1 MLPDLRVVTIA
12 VISTFLF
19 AASVGFYTSSRLMSE
34 RKPRTNSLAAIE
46 DHPLNRIALNWPEPV
61 QPPWDSLNLDF
72 AVTAK
77 VQRNPV
83 REVGDEPTNVR
94 PKVAVAPPQA
104 IQNNRAEPPVIDAP
118 KVVTAKIE
126 IPKIAPPKVEPAKIE
141 PAKVEVP
148 RVDVPKLELPQVEI
162 PKVVSPKI
170 EPPVIGTVAP
180 PPLAMAPRAKPED
193 NLPTASI
200 VQAPALNPNSEDSSV
215 SPNRKPGQ
223 QQRMLPHFR
232 KPPSL
237 TPTRASKSGPKRKSR
252 PRKRSRRRKRPARPR
267 SEPPRRSSS
276 PPLGQGCGRS
286 PRRRPTRSD
295 SRSPVSRTRTRV
307 SRIRGFQ
314 TR

>member
-34 RKPRTNSLAAIE
+34 RKPRTDSLAAIE

-61 QPPWDSLNLDF
+61 QPPSDSLNLDF

-126 IPKIAPPKVEPAKIE
+126 TPKIAPPKVEPAKIE

-200 VQAPALNPNSEDSSV
+200 VQAPALNPNSEDSKRQSEPQTGSAAANV
-215 SPNRKPGQ
+215 AALPEAAEPDADAGLQVGTETEVETPQAIPAKKKARKAKK
-223 QQRMLPHFR
+223 RAAKKVV
-232 KPPSL
+232 KPAP
-237 TPTRASKSGPKRKSR
+237 R
-252 PRKRSRRRKRPARPR
+252 PRLRRVATSASNPFGFPFA
-267 SEPPRRSSS
+267 
-276 PPLGQGCGRS
+276 GFQNQNQGFQNQ
-286 PRRRPTRSD
+286 
-295 SRSPVSRTRTRV
+295 
-307 SRIRGFQ
+307 GFQ